1 MPQTAAP
8 APTFKADAS
17 FRQFTGEEY
26 DKLVELGVLSKRD
39 TVELLEGYVV
49 LKTPTNPPHD
59 NSTAVLTEL
68 FVKLTTPGWV
78 VRGQSTAK
86 LSASRPEP
94 DIAFARGDR
103 RTYFTRHPGPSDFGL
118 VVEVADSSLV
128 RDQLDKSRIYARD
141 RIPVYWVVNLIDRR
155 VEVYSDPTGPCD
167 DPRYHT
173 LNVFGPATAVPVVLD
188 GVTVGTI
195 PVNDLLP

>member
-8 APTFKADAS
+8 SLTFQADAS
-17 FRQFTGEEY
+17 FHQFTGDEY
-26 DKLVELGVLSKRD
+26 DKLVEIGVLTKSD
-39 TVELLEGYVV
+39 TVELLEGYLVY
-49 LKTPTNPPHD
+49 KTPTNPPHD
-59 NSTAVLTEL
+59 NAVAVLMEL
-68 FVKLTTPGWV
+68 LVKLNAPGWV

-94 DIAFARGDR
+94 DLSLARGDR
-103 RTYFTRHPGPSDFGL
+103 RTFFSRHPGPSDFGL
-118 VVEVADSSLV
+118 VVEVADSSLA
-128 RDQLDKSRIYARD
+128 RDQRDKTRIYARD

-173 LNVFGPATAVPVVLD
+173 LNVFGPGTVVPVVLD